1 MDGTDVV
8 EVGMTA
14 DQTTALK
21 TSLESAGSSVLAN
34 FTSILPAVAS
44 IVAISFVIYFV
55 TKQINKLKRG
65 R

>member
-14 DQTTALK
+14 DQTAALK
-21 TSLESAGSSVLAN
+21 TSIESAGSSVLAN
-34 FTSILPAVAS
+34 FTSVLPAVAS
-44 IVAISFVIYFV
+44 VVAIAFVIYYV